1 LTLYL
6 DVIWMLNW
14 LFDCLLLSWTA
25 VILKMKVSFWRI
37 AAGGL
42 LGSMIILLAFTPY
55 KELADQVSIKLL
67 FSVVMVLAVFGFS
80 RWMTFIK
87 RLACLYFITFLSG
100 GILLGLHFLFEYK
113 IVSENPNMYAGIN
126 AYGDPMSWVF
136 VLIGFPIAWQFSRRT
151 LKSIEMTNLSFN
163 QIVKVSIKIDFFE
176 CTLAGFVDSG
186 NQLYDP
192 LTRSPVMIVSLWG
205 FEDTVPADM
214 LELFKED
221 NFLLNDHDQE
231 YTWSNRIRI
240 IPCKVVGKDH
250 QLLTAIKPDSIRI
263 SRKNDQFEV
272 ERGLI
277 SFTLQQLSPDNVYQ
291 CIVHPKMLTGI
302 PSQHVS

>member
-1 LTLYL
+1 MTLYL
-6 DVIWMLNW
+6 DVIWLLNW

-25 VILKMKVSFWRI
+25 VILKMKVSLWRI
-37 AAGGL
+37 AFGGL

-55 KELADQVSIKLL
+55 RELADQVPIKLL
-67 FSVVMVLAVFGFS
+67 FSVVMIVAVFGFS

-113 IVSENPNMYAGIN
+113 IVSESPNRYAGIN

-151 LKSIEMTNLSFN
+151 LKSIEMNTLSFN
-163 QIVKVSIKIDFFE
+163 QLVEVSIKIDFFE
-176 CTLAGFVDSG
+176 CTLAGFIDSG

-192 LTRSPVMIVSLWG
+192 ITRSPVMIVSLWG
-205 FEDTVPADM
+205 SEDSVPPDM
-214 LELFKED
+214 LKLFKED
-221 NFLLNDHDQE
+221 SFHLNGHNQE

-250 QLLTAIKPDSIRI
+250 QLLTAIKPDLIRI
-263 SRKNDQFEV
+263 KHKNDQFEI
-272 ERGLI
+272 ERGFI
-277 SFTLQQLSPDNVYQ
+277 SFTLQQLSPDNRYQ
-291 CIVHPKMLTGI
+291 CIVHPKMLSGVPTL
-302 PSQHVS
+302 HVS